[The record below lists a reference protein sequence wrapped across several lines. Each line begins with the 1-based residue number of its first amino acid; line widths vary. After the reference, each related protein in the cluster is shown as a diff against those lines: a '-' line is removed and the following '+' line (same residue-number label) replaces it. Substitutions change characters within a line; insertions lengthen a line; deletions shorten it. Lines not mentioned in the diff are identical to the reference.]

1 MEPLAVPA
9 VQELPRSLPS
19 ANSTTTTVTDHIPI
33 KDTSPLIDVFRRR
46 VLKLFVDRGLLDPHF
61 ARKMLSWKHS
71 GFSMDNSVPISAS
84 NRKARVNSIVNM
96 GIITCSGMLAAYVA
110 DLFVT
115 PVLICKLSPILWP
128 AQGLHREDLG
138 DE

>member
-1 MEPLAVPA
+1 
-9 VQELPRSLPS
+9 
-19 ANSTTTTVTDHIPI
+19 
-33 KDTSPLIDVFRRR
+33 
-46 VLKLFVDRGLLDPHF
+46 
-61 ARKMLSWKHS
+61 
-71 GFSMDNSVPISAS
+71 
-84 NRKARVNSIVNM
+84 M